1 MALELR
7 QNLRLTQQLIM
18 TPQLQQAI
26 KLLQLSRLE
35 LVDTIRQE
43 MEENPFLDE
52 EVPDTDMDTEVSGE
66 FEEPEGPEPL
76 EGIDATE
83 GTDRENAL
91 QNLER
96 PGELTGEGDGKD
108 EFDWNSYLEDYGPV
122 GANYDHRDS
131 ENPSWDNVLTSLPSL
146 SDHLT
151 WQLKLSRLTADEMR
165 VGEQII
171 GNLDPNGYL
180 AVTLEELAEL
190 LSLDVPFI
198 ETVLRKIQEFDP
210 PGIAARNLQECL
222 LIQAKVVDP
231 SNQAL
236 EAIIRDHLKDLEKK
250 NYVNI
255 TRKLKIP
262 LAEVLRLVGMISSM
276 DPKPGS
282 VFNQE
287 RVQPIV
293 PDVYVVKQGSD
304 YKVVL
309 NEDGMPRLRINNLY
323 KEVMG
328 GLKKGAKAE
337 EGKQYVRERV
347 QSATWLIKS
356 IEQRQKTVEKVA
368 QSIVEYQR
376 DFFDRGINYL
386 KPLVLKQVADD
397 VEMHESTI
405 SRVSTNKYMLTPRG
419 IFELKYFF
427 SSSIQTVNGED
438 IASKS
443 VKEKIRKIISE
454 EDGQKPLSDQ
464 DIVKRLKAAG
474 ITIARR
480 TVAKYREMLGILP
493 SSRRKKVILPS

>member
-83 GTDRENAL
+83 GTDRETAL

-151 WQLKLSRLTADEMR
+151 WQLKLSRLTADEIR

-427 SSSIQTVNGED
+427 SSSIQTVSGED